1 MSNSANDIQVG
12 GDHYRK
18 LDANY
23 QHWDF
28 VVDAGLG
35 YLEGCATKYLARH
48 ASKNGRQ
55 DLEKAAHYVQ
65 KMIDCADQS
74 RIRPTNGYE
83 GAHDRVKVAVNR
95 FVATVEGA
103 PEKSLVFLL
112 ATWQTVSQLRTAFS
126 GVQHLAESSYP
137 TNPGA
142 EYVNQG

>member
-1 MSNSANDIQVG
+1 MTNSANDRQVG
-12 GDHYRK
+12 GEHYRK
-18 LDANY
+18 SGSEY

-95 FVATVEGA
+95 FVETVEGD
-103 PEKSLVFLL
+103 PEKSWVFAL
-112 ATWQTVSQLRTAFS
+112 ATWQTVAQLRAALT
-126 GVQHLAESSYP
+126 GIQRVAELRYP
-137 TNPGA
+137 ANPGA
-142 EYVNQG
+142 AYVNQG

>member
-1 MSNSANDIQVG
+1 MTNSANDTQVG

-18 LDANY
+18 GGAEY

-95 FVATVEGA
+95 FGATVVGDL
-103 PEKSLVFLL
+103 EKSLVFAL
-112 ATWQTVSQLRTAFS
+112 ATWQTVAQLRTAL
-126 GVQHLAESSYP
+126 GVIERLAESRYP
-137 TNPGA
+137 TSPGA